1 MEDGHEVD
9 ICRVCRAEGS
19 HERPLYHPCICTGS
33 IKFIHQDCLVQWL
46 KHSKKE
52 YCELCNHHFSFK
64 PIYRPDMPTRLP
76 ISDFVSGLVKNILRA
91 LKYWLHYTLVAL
103 AWLGVVPI
111 TAYRIYRCL
120 FAGSVNSLLTLPLD
134 MLSIENLFADCIR
147 GCFVVACTL
156 CAFIS
161 LVWLREQILMNGG
174 PEWLEPN
181 PNDAAPQAAPAN
193 NEAGGAA
200 GDAGQGGGGEENP
213 NNAEE
218 HVAEEENMANQ
229 DVGNAAHN
237 GEDDGNWINPV
248 EWERAAEELTWERM
262 LGLDGSLVFLE
273 HVFWVVSLNT
283 SFILVFAFCP
293 FQIGQFAVILLSLEE
308 VFESSKFDGLL
319 TAVFGYVIIALSLI
333 FCHFIASLLG
343 FRRPKRLLGL
353 SYVVVKVSLLMLV
366 EIGLFPLV
374 CGWWLDICSLSLF
387 GVTLKDR
394 LLSVDS
400 APGTAMFLHWL
411 VGMVYVFYFA
421 SFVLLLREV
430 LRPGVLWFLRNLND
444 PDFQPVQE
452 MIRLPVYRH
461 SRRFL
466 LSLVVFGTTVL
477 LMMYLPVRIIKWLL
491 PTFLPYNVQLSS
503 EVPVSE
509 LSLELLLLQVVLP
522 ALLEQGHTRQW
533 LKKAMRGWAVAVAF
547 ILNLR
552 SYLLGDVPLDGSENV
567 YHYHNRNN
575 QQNANRPQH
584 GNAAAAA
591 AAGQNAVQA
600 QPAAG
605 HAAAAAAAAAAPA
618 ADGTAAIGFQP
629 YIRPPMFTFKIL
641 MLVLLMCFSLSFA
654 SFVTLTGPVFIGR
667 SVMKLWMGDASVH
680 ELYTAAC
687 GLYFIWLVC
696 RLGSVLFSWVPL
708 GWGGVA
714 LKLFEWFVLGL
725 KCVIVAL
732 ALIGLVPL
740 LLGLLFE
747 LVVVAPLRV
756 PLDQTPL
763 FFPWQ
768 DWALGV
774 LHMKIICAVT
784 MMGPNWWLKRALE
797 QVYQD
802 GVRNVNVVFIFR
814 HVTLPVVTC
823 LLLAVTIPYVIAAGI
838 IPMIVRSPESSL
850 FCLRR
855 IYPFLLAMFV
865 IVAGFFFQKR
875 QFRLLYER
883 IKNDKYLVGQKLV
896 NYEHARQGSKPAPM
910 PAVYVK

>member
-134 MLSIENLFADCIR
+134 MLSTENLFADCIR

-262 LGLDGSLVFLE
+262 LGLDGSLVFL
-273 HVFWVVSLNT
+273 
-283 SFILVFAFCP
+283 CP
-293 FQIGQFAVILLSLEE
+293 HEAPRMWTLEIPDSRAAVKSNFTIVMKVHTE
-308 VFESSKFDGLL
+308 VFHEDPSQ
-319 TAVFGYVIIALSLI
+319 
-333 FCHFIASLLG
+333 
-343 FRRPKRLLGL
+343 
-353 SYVVVKVSLLMLV
+353 VSLLMLV

-896 NYEHARQGSKPAPM
+896 NYEHARQGSKPASM

>member
-1 MEDGHEVD
+1 MDDDAHEGD
-9 ICRVCRAEGS
+9 ICRVCRAEGT
-19 HERPLYHPCICTGS
+19 HDKPLYHPCICTGS
-33 IKFIHQDCLVQWL
+33 IKFIHQECLVQWL

-52 YCELCNHHFSFK
+52 YCELCNHRFAFK
-64 PIYRPDMPTRLP
+64 PIYAPDMPNRLP
-76 ISDFVSGLVKNILRA
+76 VKDFVGGLVTNILRA

-134 MLSIENLFADCIR
+134 MLSTENLFSDCIR

-161 LVWLREQILMNGG
+161 LVWLREQIITNGG
-174 PEWLEPN
+174 PAWLEPN
-181 PNDAAPQAAPAN
+181 ADPLPQLNVINNDPG
-193 NEAGGAA
+193 GGAENA
-200 GDAGQGGGGEENP
+200 AAEGGGGGENVNQP
-213 NNAEE
+213 QDIP
-218 HVAEEENMANQ
+218 EEEGNNGANQ
-229 DVGNAAHN
+229 DAEN
-237 GEDDGNWINPV
+237 GAQNGDDDANWNPV

-293 FQIGQFAVILLSLEE
+293 FHIGQFTVILLSLEE
-308 VFESSKFDGLL
+308 VFQSSKFEGLL
-319 TAVFGYVIIALSLI
+319 TAVLGYVIIAFSLI
-333 FCHFIASLLG
+333 LCHVSFFTRNVTLI
-343 FRRPKRLLGL
+343 PKRILGL
-353 SYVVVKVSLLMLV
+353 CYVVVKVSLLMLV

-374 CGWWLDICSLSLF
+374 CGWWLDVCSLSLF
-387 GVTLKDR
+387 GATLKDR

-444 PDFQPVQE
+444 PDFHPVQE

-461 SRRFL
+461 ARRFL

-477 LMMYLPVRIIKWLL
+477 LMMYLPVRLIKWLF
-491 PTFLPYNVQLSS
+491 PSFLPYNVQLFS

-533 LKKAMRGWAVAVAF
+533 LKNVMRGWAVAAAF
-547 ILNLR
+547 VLNLR
-552 SYLLGDVPLDGSENV
+552 SYLLGDVPLDGAENV
-567 YHYHNRNN
+567 YGLHLSYRVDQRNAGN
-575 QQNANRPQH
+575 GPQV
-584 GNAAAAA
+584 N

-605 HAAAAAAAAAAPA
+605 NAAGGGGAAL
-618 ADGTAAIGFQP
+618 GFQP
-629 YIRPPMFTFKIL
+629 YIRPRMFAFKIL
-641 MLVLLMCFSLSFA
+641 LLVVLMCVSLSFA

-667 SVMKLWMGDASVH
+667 SVMLLWMGDAAVH

-687 GLYFIWLVC
+687 GLYIIWLVC
-696 RLGSVLFSWVPL
+696 RIGSVLTSWIPL
-708 GWGGVA
+708 GCKGVA
-714 LKLFEWFVLGL
+714 LKFFEWFLLGL

-802 GVRNVNVVFIFR
+802 GVRNINVVFIFR
-814 HVTLPVVTC
+814 HVTLPVVCC
-823 LLLAVTIPYVIAAGI
+823 LLLAVSFPYVTAAGV
-838 IPMIVRSPESSL
+838 IPIFVRSPDTRL

-855 IYPFLLAMFV
+855 IYPFLLAMF
-865 IVAGFFFQKR
+865 ILIAGFIFQGR

-883 IKNDKYLVGQKLV
+883 IRNDKYLVGQKLV
-896 NYEHARQGSKPAPM
+896 NYEHGKRPTKVPTKAMADTG
-910 PAVYVK
+910 